1 MPVDLISL
9 AIIALVA
16 AACPILAKLIP
27 GKLIPEDVYKRQHLH
42 GPSAGGPHLHG
53 GQAGEG
59 RRGGTDGEDLHT
71 LYLAG
76 GCFWGL
82 EAFLKR
88 LPGVR
93 RTVAGY
99 ANGSTENPS
108 YRDVCNW
115 NTGHA
120 ETVAVTY
127 DRRILP
133 TDVLLDG
140 FFEVV
145 DPTSLNRQGNDA
157 GTQYRSGIYWL
168 SLIHI

>member
-1 MPVDLISL
+1 MDPAND
-9 AIIALVA
+9 AERRDG
-16 AACPILAKLIP
+16 AK
-27 GKLIPEDVYKRQHLH
+27 G
-42 GPSAGGPHLHG
+42 A
-53 GQAGEG
+53 
-59 RRGGTDGEDLHT
+59 DLHT
-71 LYLAG
+71 IYLAG

-140 FFEVV
+140 CGV
-145 DPTSLNRQGNDA
+145 LA
-157 GTQYRSGIYWL
+157 GLVLARAAIWAWTRLHGRAEERR
-168 SLIHI
+168 

>member
-1 MPVDLISL
+1 MDAENTNRPAGSSP
-9 AIIALVA
+9 ARGA
-16 AACPILAKLIP
+16 
-27 GKLIPEDVYKRQHLH
+27 HLH

-99 ANGSTENPS
+99 ANGSTENPATAT
-108 YRDVCNW
+108 CA
-115 NTGHA
+115 TGTRA
-120 ETVAVTY
+120 TP
-127 DRRILP
+127 RRWP
-133 TDVLLDG
+133 
-140 FFEVV
+140 
-145 DPTSLNRQGNDA
+145 
-157 GTQYRSGIYWL
+157 
-168 SLIHI
+168 